1 MYRCEAY
8 HFFKYEGNHLAN
20 MPSNVVSVT
29 AGECG
34 QVIYAYI
41 TSANTQRGGKY
52 IFTQTS
58 CALLWVLLV
67 PVWYACAPMLI
78 TRGKRNREE
87 APASLPCLVGS
98 THFAKIPSGVLCFT
112 GRLYHFLPHSQAL
125 PSWPVSPGAHCGGT
139 SSCLAFAAGAAAL
152 TPVLEEVVPLTD
164 TAVLSQFVRE
174 TLLFL
179 SLCEPHLNLNF
190 LFSLL

>member
-78 TRGKRNREE
+78 TREKKNREE
-87 APASLPCLVGS
+87 APASLPRLVGS

-125 PSWPVSPGAHCGGT
+125 PSWPVSPGAQAPGQCPLVPT
-139 SSCLAFAAGAAAL
+139 AEAPLRAWPLLPAL
-152 TPVLEEVVPLTD
+152 QRSHLC
-164 TAVLSQFVRE
+164 SGKW
-174 TLLFL
+174 
-179 SLCEPHLNLNF
+179 SL
-190 LFSLL
+190 

>member
-20 MPSNVVSVT
+20 MPSNMVSVT

-58 CALLWVLLV
+58 CALL
-67 PVWYACAPMLI
+67 
-78 TRGKRNREE
+78 
-87 APASLPCLVGS
+87 
-98 THFAKIPSGVLCFT
+98 
-112 GRLYHFLPHSQAL
+112 
-125 PSWPVSPGAHCGGT
+125 
-139 SSCLAFAAGAAAL
+139 
-152 TPVLEEVVPLTD
+152 
-164 TAVLSQFVRE
+164 
-174 TLLFL
+174 
-179 SLCEPHLNLNF
+179 
-190 LFSLL
+190 